1 MDTLS
6 CHSDESAMAMQN
18 TNFAEATPCRR
29 QPINRPDS
37 LLHNTTSHTQ
47 CLYQISK
54 LLSSAAPEKSLL
66 EKQGLHKGTHTNI
79 VTEKTKSIFPL
90 YTSYAR
96 GIIILNISVKYQLYW
111 HYGFWRD
118 DLFFIFIFF
127 RGGGGGAVVMAT
139 NPIQQLES
147 NFLCLEEDY
156 SRNISL
162 KLLSKYFQ
170 SDGKKTYFHFSHY
183 KSMETLNYHSNKS
196 TWAMATKNT
205 ILVEANVMKV
215 SWKFQLHPPY
225 DFWEDFWIFFAI

>member
-96 GIIILNISVKYQLYW
+96 GINILNISVKYQLYW
-111 HYGFWRD
+111 HYKGG
-118 DLFFIFIFF
+118 
-127 RGGGGGAVVMAT
+127 RGGGIVIMAT
-139 NPIQQLES
+139 IQRLNQILYVWKRTTQET
-147 NFLCLEEDY
+147 FL
-156 SRNISL
+156 
-162 KLLSKYFQ
+162 
-170 SDGKKTYFHFSHY
+170 
-183 KSMETLNYHSNKS
+183 
-196 TWAMATKNT
+196 
-205 ILVEANVMKV
+205 
-215 SWKFQLHPPY
+215 
-225 DFWEDFWIFFAI
+225 